1 MAFYPAKAPVPAEK
15 RTSRLFLRP
24 LRATD
29 AELDY
34 DAVMSSTEQLRRW
47 SQRTWPADDFTLG
60 ENLADLERHE
70 REHVERVAFTFTV
83 MNPQAT
89 RCLGCVYI
97 TPPRRETARLF
108 VAAAYPADVGFW
120 VRAAEV
126 SNDLDRHLLATLRDW
141 FADDWPFDRVVYT
154 ICRQETRQ
162 AALLS
167 EAGLERSAEFVLE
180 DGRSCLA
187 FSEPGAGHRPSAP
200 GE

>member
-1 MAFYPAKAPVPAEK
+1 MAFYPAKAPVPEEK

-47 SQRTWPADDFTLG
+47 SQRTWPADDFTLA

-70 REHVERVAFTFTV
+70 REHVGREAFTFTV
-83 MNPQAT
+83 MNPDAS
-89 RCLGCVYI
+89 RCLGCVYV
-97 TPPRRETARLF
+97 TPLRHETERLF
-108 VAAAYPADVGFW
+108 LGVPHAADVGFW
-120 VRAAEV
+120 VRASEV
-126 SNDLDRHLLATLRDW
+126 PNELDRHLLATLREW
-141 FADDWPFDRVVYT
+141 FAAEWPFDRVVYT

-167 EAGLERSAEFVLE
+167 EAGLERSADFTLE
-180 DGRSCLA
+180 DGRRCLA
-187 FSEPGAGHRPSAP
+187 FSEAQATRRPRLAG
-200 GE
+200 E